1 MTNTGKTLIIGLVLA
16 DLVVCGYLFYPRED
30 RKSAPPAEAALTA
43 PDTTESRSYG
53 ESHVIAGSIARPGS
67 QDANANASAKSNS
80 GTIVS
85 GGDVRA
91 PAPAAPTPT
100 TPAATA
106 PPAATVANIPAAEMQ
121 PQAQAQVAQPV
132 QPQVQQTQQTQVQPQ
147 PQSQPQQQQQ
157 PQRYSARSKATQH
170 ADDAR
175 SHEDLRRHGSSDVG
189 ALMTELLVRES
200 AKLDPSLPPPP
211 ASPTPPPSSVTDR
224 EPINRRNSNP
234 VAAAMTDQLVKE
246 SARVTPASGA
256 QRQPGTQ

>member
-67 QDANANASAKSNS
+67 PDANANASAKSNS

-85 GGDVRA
+85 GGDVRT
-91 PAPAAPTPT
+91 PAPAAPMSTA
-100 TPAATA
+100 PAATA
-106 PPAATVANIPAAEMQ
+106 APAATVANIPAAEMQ
-121 PQAQAQVAQPV
+121 PQAQVAQPV
-132 QPQVQQTQQTQVQPQ
+132 QPQTQQAQQTQVQPQ
-147 PQSQPQQQQQ
+147 PQSQPQQQPQ

-200 AKLDPSLPPPP
+200 AKLDPSLPPP

>member
-67 QDANANASAKSNS
+67 PDANANASAKSNS

-91 PAPAAPTPT
+91 PAPAAPMPT

-106 PPAATVANIPAAEMQ
+106 APAATVANIPAAEMQ
-121 PQAQAQVAQPV
+121 PQAQVAQPA
-132 QPQVQQTQQTQVQPQ
+132 QPQTQTQTQQTQVQPQ
-147 PQSQPQQQQQ
+147 PQSQPQQQPQ

>member
-43 PDTTESRSYG
+43 PDTTDSRSYG

-67 QDANANASAKSNS
+67 PDASAKSNS

-91 PAPAAPTPT
+91 PAPAAPMPT
-100 TPAATA
+100 MPAATA
-106 PPAATVANIPAAEMQ
+106 APAATVANIPAAEMQ
-121 PQAQAQVAQPV
+121 PQAQLAQPA
-132 QPQVQQTQQTQVQPQ
+132 QPQAQPQQTQVQPQ
-147 PQSQPQQQQQ
+147 SQPQPQQQ

-211 ASPTPPPSSVTDR
+211 ASPTPPPPSVTDR

>member
-43 PDTTESRSYG
+43 PDTTDSRSYG

-67 QDANANASAKSNS
+67 PDASANASAKTNY

-91 PAPAAPTPT
+91 SAPAAPMPT
-100 TPAATA
+100 MPAATA
-106 PPAATVANIPAAEMQ
+106 APATTLSNIPAAEMQ
-121 PQAQAQVAQPV
+121 PQAQLAQPA
-132 QPQVQQTQQTQVQPQ
+132 QPQTQTQVQPQ
-147 PQSQPQQQQQ
+147 PQ

-170 ADDAR
+170 AEDAR
-175 SHEDLRRHGSSDVG
+175 SHEDLRHHGSNDVG

-211 ASPTPPPSSVTDR
+211 ASPSPPPSSVTDR

>member
-43 PDTTESRSYG
+43 PDTTDSRSYG
-53 ESHVIAGSIARPGS
+53 ES
-67 QDANANASAKSNS
+67 AKTSN

-91 PAPAAPTPT
+91 PAPAAPMPT
-100 TPAATA
+100 MPAATA
-106 PPAATVANIPAAEMQ
+106 APATTLANIPAAEMQ
-121 PQAQAQVAQPV
+121 PQAQLAQPT
-132 QPQVQQTQQTQVQPQ
+132 QPQTQTQVQPQ
-147 PQSQPQQQQQ
+147 PQSQPQPQPQ

-170 ADDAR
+170 AEDAR

-211 ASPTPPPSSVTDR
+211 ASPSPPPSSVTDR

>member
-43 PDTTESRSYG
+43 PDTTDSRSYG

-67 QDANANASAKSNS
+67 PDASANANASAKTSN

-91 PAPAAPTPT
+91 PAPAAPMPT
-100 TPAATA
+100 MPAATA
-106 PPAATVANIPAAEMQ
+106 APATTLANIPAAEMQ
-121 PQAQAQVAQPV
+121 PQAQLAQPT
-132 QPQVQQTQQTQVQPQ
+132 QPQTQTQVQPQ
-147 PQSQPQQQQQ
+147 PQSQPQPQ

-170 ADDAR
+170 AEDAR

-211 ASPTPPPSSVTDR
+211 ASPAPPPSSVTDR
-224 EPINRRNSNP
+224 EPINRRNTNP